1 MNFLCII
8 LAALTIWDYPARHP
22 AHSQLR
28 RHFIA
33 ALRAGDAAKM
43 EAICQRGVAL
53 LPEDPTWRYNLAC
66 SLAYYGNRENAAFDA
81 LEKAIDLGFRDDEAI
96 KKDTDLKRLSS
107 LSRYAELIEYARE
120 MKRRP
125 ILTGP
130 LAVVDATGIFGRPI
144 SLGAQNLTWDF
155 DVGCFSARLK
165 LATASAGGNTGDI
178 YMNRDGG
185 HSPLNADAY
194 PGITV
199 LRLDQEGRSRKM
211 DLDYPNL
218 LVPYPLFGNC
228 SRAFTQGPYWR
239 SIPRAMLT
247 SETWRL
253 GAMVKFYI
261 SNQTWVFPANAD
273 TAPVGTNGDVF
284 ASITPYWITTA
295 GRSYSDL
302 PYLRAA
308 LEASRA
314 FPADVKREIVRRRL
328 LAPTI
333 QTLIRKSLRNVTN
346 EVAYLSERAHP
357 TAFPANGVDVRRLVA
372 SAAAMT
378 AKTIPPLAAVSVAAE
393 KPANAPPRPELTY
406 ATAFAW
412 AFVLR
417 SDDERRVF
425 RVTAKGA
432 GEFKF
437 VQTHGPKA
445 VVEVEAPNRAR
456 IEISR
461 GKLSP
466 TSRVDVAV
474 FGRNAGTGWGAPSY
488 ISFSRMDAEAPYSD
502 PVLTPN
508 AVPPPQPAHQQP
520 AAKEQQPAAKVE

>member
-8 LAALTIWDYPARHP
+8 LAALSIWDYPARHP
-22 AHSQLR
+22 AHMQLR
-28 RHFIA
+28 RQFIA
-33 ALRAGDAAKM
+33 ALRAGNAAKM
-43 EAICQRGVAL
+43 EAICQRGVSL
-53 LPEDPTWRYNLAC
+53 LPDDPTWRYNLAC
-66 SLAYYGNRENAAFDA
+66 SLAYYENRENAAFDA

-96 KKDTDLKRLSS
+96 KKDADLKRLSR
-107 LSRYAELIEYARE
+107 LWRYEELIEYARE

-125 ILTGP
+125 ILSGP
-130 LAVVDATGIFGRPI
+130 LAVVDATGIFGKPI

-155 DVGCFSARLK
+155 DFGCFSARLK
-165 LATASAGGNTGDI
+165 LATASAGGNTGDL

-199 LRLDQEGRSRKM
+199 LRLDQEGRSRGM
-211 DLDYPNL
+211 DIDYPNL

-228 SRAFTQGPYWR
+228 SRAFVKGEYWR
-239 SIPRAMLT
+239 SIPRAMMT
-247 SETWRL
+247 REAWRL
-253 GAMVKFYI
+253 NAMAKFYL

-314 FPADVKREIVRRRL
+314 FPSDVKREIVRRGL

-333 QTLIRKSLRNVTN
+333 QTLIRKSLRGVTN
-346 EVAYLSERAHP
+346 EVAYLSGKAHP
-357 TAFPANGVDVRRLVA
+357 TAFPANGVDIRRLVA
-372 SAAAMT
+372 SASEMT
-378 AKTIPPLAAVSVAAE
+378 AKTIPPLAAISVSGEV
-393 KPANAPPRPELTY
+393 RSYELTY
-406 ATAFAW
+406 ATVFAW
-412 AFVLR
+412 AYVLR
-417 SDDERRVF
+417 ADDERRVF
-425 RVTAKGA
+425 RINAKGA
-432 GEFKF
+432 EEFKF
-437 VQTHGPKA
+437 VQTHGPQA

-456 IEISR
+456 IELDR

-488 ISFSRMDAEAPYSD
+488 VSFSRMDASAPYSD
-502 PVLTPN
+502 PALTPRDE
-508 AVPPPQPAHQQP
+508 PPPPETPRQP
-520 AAKEQQPAAKVE
+520 AADGK